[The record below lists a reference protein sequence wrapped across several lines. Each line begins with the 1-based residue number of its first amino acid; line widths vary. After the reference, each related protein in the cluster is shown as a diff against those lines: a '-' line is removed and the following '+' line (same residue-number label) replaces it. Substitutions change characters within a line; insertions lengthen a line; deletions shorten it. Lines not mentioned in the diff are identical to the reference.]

1 MQTVQKVVKVVT
13 QEEKDRQAR
22 FDARPPLD
30 ECLSLHDF
38 EVRLL
43 QFLYHYSSHLRA
55 DNHLPSDSS
64 SPGNE

>member
-38 EVRLL
+38 EVCLFK
-43 QFLYHYSSHLRA
+43 FLYYHLPLRA

-64 SPGNE
+64 SPGTE